1 MQQFLRV
8 VEFLS
13 LITDESLLSEGSIT
27 PLLVAWTEGSEL
39 GTIMKM
45 TEAQRLAGSR
55 RRIIEEGVGFFWDS
69 ALWRQFLREARFSA
83 TLRLV
88 LVPTT
93 DLGCGL

>member
-1 MQQFLRV
+1 MVRLTCPRKILEAIMQQFLRV

-39 GTIMKM
+39 GTIMKI

-55 RRIIEEGVGFFWDS
+55 RRTIEEGVGFFWDS
-69 ALWRQFLREARFSA
+69 ALWRQFPA
-83 TLRLV
+83 
-88 LVPTT
+88 
-93 DLGCGL
+93 